1 MKKTQSPNQ
10 KTFIKVCT
18 SGVKAFGWLHFF
30 LGGGEIWD
38 IYLIIIINFFL
49 VNVLKPLRNPPPPS
63 PLPLSTYFFFFFC
76 VKKIF
81 NFKGI
86 FFFDFILNS
95 EIYPIY
101 LCTRFL
107 FLFFNFF

>member
-1 MKKTQSPNQ
+1 MGAVIHAKYMKKTQSPNQ

-49 VNVLKPLRNPPPPS
+49 VNVLKPLRNPPPSFPPP
-63 PLPLSTYFFFFFC
+63 PLNLFF
-76 VKKIF
+76 
-81 NFKGI
+81 
-86 FFFDFILNS
+86 
-95 EIYPIY
+95 
-101 LCTRFL
+101 FL
-107 FLFFNFF
+107 FLCQKNI